1 MSFDFRRPTGNA
13 YVLLLTTRANCCH
26 GITIATQVP
35 VSSHPPG
42 ASRESVG
49 VLAEN
54 LPTHASYSKVTGWHD
69 AVVDFA
75 SGLDVCCHLSAMPL
89 VLVCLL
95 ERLVATENDWGP
107 NDDCALTPCST
118 CGEGLRY
125 RW

>member
-1 MSFDFRRPTGNA
+1 MSFDFRRPTDNA

-69 AVVDFA
+69 AVVDSRA
-75 SGLDVCCHLSAMPL
+75 V
-89 VLVCLL
+89 
-95 ERLVATENDWGP
+95 
-107 NDDCALTPCST
+107 
-118 CGEGLRY
+118 
-125 RW
+125 